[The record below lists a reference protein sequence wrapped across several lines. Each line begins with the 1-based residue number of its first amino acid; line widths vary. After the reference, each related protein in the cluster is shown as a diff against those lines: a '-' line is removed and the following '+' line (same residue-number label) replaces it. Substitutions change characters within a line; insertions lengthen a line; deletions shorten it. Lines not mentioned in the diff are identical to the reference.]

1 MKITYKLIDEL
12 CKMQAAARVSIMA
25 TRSNGYG
32 PDASLLDEFIEKLQA
47 LLQSQPQT
55 ADISELRSD
64 LKFIIEYYKEKS
76 WRDVTRWLTNID
88 STLREFWQG
97 CIKACKKKSTFE
109 NSYF

>member
-12 CKMQAAARVSIMA
+12 CKMQATARVSIMA

-32 PDASLLDEFIEKLQA
+32 PDTSLLDEFIEKLQA

-64 LKFIIEYYKEKS
+64 LEFIIEYYKEKS

-88 STLREFWQG
+88 STLREIWQG
-97 CIKACKKKSTFE
+97 YIKACKKKSTFD
-109 NSYF
+109 SP